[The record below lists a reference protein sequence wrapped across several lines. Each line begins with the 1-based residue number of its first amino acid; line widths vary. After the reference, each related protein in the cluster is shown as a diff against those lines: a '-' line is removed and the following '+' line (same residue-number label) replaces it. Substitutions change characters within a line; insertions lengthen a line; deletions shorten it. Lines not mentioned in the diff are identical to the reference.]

1 MVRRLLKFGPLGGAI
16 LVLLLGGRMLA
27 ADERGEHRADRLRT
41 LIENADEA
49 RAAATTTTPAQQDGS
64 ARRSMADNDHLLQAN
79 ISFLAYWNAE
89 DLFLNRLALQ
99 GYPDDYRWIFTF
111 ADRNL
116 NTKEAEAA
124 GFIDPVSGDLA
135 RVPPSLLSLQSPTLL
150 PNYSDFPDYYA
161 GQWVL
166 TWEGSARAEISA
178 GARQA
183 GVRRIG
189 GAGKN
194 GRLVFDMPRRG

>member
-99 GYPDDYRWIFTF
+99 GYPDDYRWIF
-111 ADRNL
+111 
-116 NTKEAEAA
+116 
-124 GFIDPVSGDLA
+124 
-135 RVPPSLLSLQSPTLL
+135 
-150 PNYSDFPDYYA
+150 
-161 GQWVL
+161 
-166 TWEGSARAEISA
+166 
-178 GARQA
+178 
-183 GVRRIG
+183 
-189 GAGKN
+189 
-194 GRLVFDMPRRG
+194 